1 MNNPNQ
7 KENGAHMAYEQKLND
22 NTQKTGMEQVR
33 IIKVNHRLPM
43 EEMYTKGASCFRAAL
58 DQYATLFKRGD
69 SVLVKPNL
77 LSARD
82 IRKGVTTHPK
92 TLDVVLD
99 FLKEI
104 GTKPFVGDSPP
115 DGNGCAVAQ
124 KTGLI
129 EICEKHQVDF
139 VEFDEPVRVDHDGE
153 YGFNL
158 SKRVLEADK
167 IVNLAKMKTHSLTML
182 TLAVKNTFGC
192 VPGKEKASWHF
203 KALNTNH
210 FAKLMVEICS
220 VVNPTL
226 SIVDGL
232 IAHEGNGPSNG
243 TPKSLGVIFIS
254 ENPFALDDAIAASLG
269 IDRKKIPIL
278 MEASKKKRIPQ
289 YQIIGE
295 WSGSMVLP
303 TTNLVFS
310 GLNFIGNRFNLF
322 KKKPQIDKDKCI
334 KCCRCE
340 KNCPVKAIDIDRL
353 QIDYSKCIRCYVCH
367 EVCPEDAI
375 RLVRGLF

>member
-1 MNNPNQ
+1 
-7 KENGAHMAYEQKLND
+7 MAYEQKLTD
-22 NTQKTGMEQVR
+22 NTQKKGIEQVR

-43 EEMYTKGASCFRAAL
+43 EEMYTKGASCLREVL
-58 DQYATLFKRGD
+58 DQYVRLFQRGD
-69 SVLVKPNL
+69 RVLVKPNL

-115 DGNGCAVAQ
+115 DGNGYRVAQ
-124 KTGLI
+124 QTGLI
-129 EICEKHQVDF
+129 EVCEKHRVDF

-153 YGFNL
+153 YDFNL
-158 SKRVLEADK
+158 SKCVLEADK

-220 VVNPTL
+220 AVNPTL

-254 ENPFALDDAIAASLG
+254 ENPFALDDAIVASLG
-269 IDRKKIPIL
+269 INRKKIPIL
-278 MEASKKKRIPQ
+278 IEAAKKNRIPQ

-303 TTNLVFS
+303 TTHLVFS
-310 GLNFIGNRFNLF
+310 GLHFISNHFNRF

-334 KCCRCE
+334 KCRRCE
-340 KNCPVKAIDIDRL
+340 NNCPAKAIDIDRL
-353 QIDYSKCIRCYVCH
+353 QIDYSQCIRCYVCH

>member
-1 MNNPNQ
+1 MNSPTH
-7 KENGAHMAYEQKLND
+7 KENGVQMTVKNQFTEDMRKSD
-22 NTQKTGMEQVR
+22 IEQVR
-33 IIKVNHRLPM
+33 ILSVDHRLPM
-43 EEMYTKGASCFRAAL
+43 NEMYTKGAECLRKVL
-58 DQYATLFKRGD
+58 DQYAHLFKKGD
-69 SVLVKPNL
+69 RVLVKPNL

-82 IRKGVTTHPK
+82 IQKGVTTHPK
-92 TLDVVLD
+92 TLDAILH
-99 FLKEI
+99 FLKDI

-115 DGNGCAVAQ
+115 DGNGYRVAQ
-124 KTGLI
+124 QTGLI
-129 EICEKHQVDF
+129 EVCEKHRVDF

-153 YGFNL
+153 YDFNL
-158 SKRVLEADK
+158 SKCVLEADK

-220 VVNPTL
+220 AVNPTL

-254 ENPFALDDAIAASLG
+254 ENPFALDDAITISLG
-269 IDRKKIPIL
+269 IDRKKNPIL
-278 MEASKKKRIPQ
+278 MEAAKKKCIPQ
-289 YQIIGE
+289 YKIQGE

-303 TTNLVFS
+303 TTHLVFS
-310 GLNFIGNRFNLF
+310 GLHFISNRFNRF
-322 KKKPQIDKDKCI
+322 KKRPQIDGGKCI
-334 KCCRCE
+334 KCRRCE
-340 KNCPVKAIDIDRL
+340 QSCPLKAIDIDPL

-375 RLVRGLF
+375 SLVRGLF